1 MTKKQLR
8 LLQAI
13 ENYWDQFSCGPS
25 LDSLASALGLSS
37 KSTVHAMIKRLEEG
51 GWVTMQPNRWRTVMS
66 TRNNPIKKFQ
76 NTLDEQVKI

>member
-1 MTKKQLR
+1 MTEKQSK
-8 LLQAI
+8 LLLAI
-13 ENYWDQFSCGPS
+13 ESHLDQFRCGPS
-25 LDSLASALGLSS
+25 LDSLADALGLSS

-76 NTLDEQVKI
+76 NTIDEQVKM